1 MSLKVIKIKGNIFD
15 TKADVICN
23 AVNCIG
29 VMGAGVAKAFADKFP
44 EMYWS
49 YQNSCKSKMVNIG
62 KGHYFYLSDEDNWK
76 MIANVPTMFYPGSIA
91 NLGDIS
97 LSLCDLFE
105 VMNTHHLNT
114 VVMPFLGCG
123 IGRVKPKEFENLLY
137 NFRTKHDISVLLVE
151 YAGN

>member
-1 MSLKVIKIKGNIFD
+1 MSLKVIKTRGNIFD

-29 VMGAGVAKAFADKFP
+29 VMGAGDAKAFADKFP

-49 YQNSCKSKMVNIG
+49 YQNSCNSKMVNIG

-91 NLGDIS
+91 NCLK
-97 LSLCDLFE
+97 L
-105 VMNTHHLNT
+105 
-114 VVMPFLGCG
+114 
-123 IGRVKPKEFENLLY
+123 
-137 NFRTKHDISVLLVE
+137 
-151 YAGN
+151 

>member
-1 MSLKVIKIKGNIFD
+1 MSLKVIKTKGNIFD

-49 YQNSCKSKMVNIG
+49 YQNSCNSKMVNIG

-76 MIANVPTMFYPGSIA
+76 MIANHVLSWFNSKFGRYFFV
-91 NLGDIS
+91 S
-97 LSLCDLFE
+97 LRF
-105 VMNTHHLNT
+105 V
-114 VVMPFLGCG
+114 
-123 IGRVKPKEFENLLY
+123 
-137 NFRTKHDISVLLVE
+137 
-151 YAGN
+151 